1 MKIYIWGT
9 GVLAEECAADLIS
22 DVEIAGFV
30 ETVPQ
35 RETFCGQRVISG
47 GELAGMDYD
56 FVILANSH
64 EEDILNDFALDLEK
78 IIYYRML
85 VQWDSTHKVQ
95 FLRKNAAGI
104 KNSLFQSQKKLEI
117 TEAARGIM
125 PYISVEADGLKFLF
139 DHNDNLIANDM
150 LGYGKTYSRKEM
162 HFFYK
167 AAPQVNEGY
176 FLDIGANVG
185 TTSIYFRKNLCSTL
199 KYIAFE
205 PFRENYKVLKANCIL
220 NDCEDIETVNVG
232 LSNMKGQR
240 NMYIFD
246 GAFGSSMVSAGSE
259 ATERCDFLPLDDYV
273 RENNLSVEKI
283 AYLWVDVQCHELE
296 VVEGGIKTLSE
307 SPASLYIE
315 FNIEDYRREEGK
327 AERFL
332 NLLAGIYKSFICY
345 EQYEKGSV
353 NIRDISEL
361 MLILEEIDMPFC
373 NILFMK

>member
-162 HFFYK
+162 HFFIK
-167 AAPQVNEGY
+167 
-176 FLDIGANVG
+176 
-185 TTSIYFRKNLCSTL
+185 
-199 KYIAFE
+199 
-205 PFRENYKVLKANCIL
+205 
-220 NDCEDIETVNVG
+220 
-232 LSNMKGQR
+232 QR
-240 NMYIFD
+240 H
-246 GAFGSSMVSAGSE
+246 
-259 ATERCDFLPLDDYV
+259 
-273 RENNLSVEKI
+273 K
-283 AYLWVDVQCHELE
+283 
-296 VVEGGIKTLSE
+296 
-307 SPASLYIE
+307 
-315 FNIEDYRREEGK
+315 
-327 AERFL
+327 
-332 NLLAGIYKSFICY
+332 
-345 EQYEKGSV
+345 
-353 NIRDISEL
+353 
-361 MLILEEIDMPFC
+361 
-373 NILFMK
+373 